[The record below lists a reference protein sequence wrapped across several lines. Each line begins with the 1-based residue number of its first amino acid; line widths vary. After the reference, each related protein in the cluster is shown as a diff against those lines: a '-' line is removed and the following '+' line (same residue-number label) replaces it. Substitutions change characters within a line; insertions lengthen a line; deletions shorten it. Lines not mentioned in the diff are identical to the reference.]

1 MCQTAFL
8 NLESETVTSVEIH
21 ATLLLEHKMALSLH
35 RTKHEKHRSSQ
46 FQSGQCLSQDIS
58 PKTPFNSAKWCLGRM
73 LCSTGG
79 SEKTASFLC
88 SHAYYSASD
97 KPNFRDLYSQN
108 NTRGTLFW
116 TRREVH
122 FHFDFNWCNFK
133 PNSSVLLSFWA
144 RGVSWDDK
152 QCYSWLRGALSKVN
166 AFLEMN
172 YRDWWGIKTWFFSSL
187 HIPWLWSTLI

>member
-1 MCQTAFL
+1 MPRSYWSTKWPFL
-8 NLESETVTSVEIH
+8 FIGQNMKSIAAPSFEVGSVSLKTFPLKPRLTRLSDASAVCCAAQEGQRKQPLSFVPMHI
-21 ATLLLEHKMALSLH
+21 TLLAINQTSE
-35 RTKHEKHRSSQ
+35 
-46 FQSGQCLSQDIS
+46 IS
-58 PKTPFNSAKWCLGRM
+58 TPKIIPGAHF
-73 LCSTGG
+73 
-79 SEKTASFLC
+79 
-88 SHAYYSASD
+88 
-97 KPNFRDLYSQN
+97 
-108 NTRGTLFW
+108 FW

-144 RGVSWDDK
+144 WGVSWDDK